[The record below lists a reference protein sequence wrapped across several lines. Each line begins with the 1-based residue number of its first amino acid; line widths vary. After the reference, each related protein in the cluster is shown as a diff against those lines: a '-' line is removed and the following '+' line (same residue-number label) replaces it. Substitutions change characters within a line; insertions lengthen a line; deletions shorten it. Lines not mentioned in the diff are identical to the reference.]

1 MDKKKIVFISTSEI
15 SIRSFLTDHIKEL
28 KSKRVEIYLITNFNF
43 QEKLFKKLNVSL
55 INIKFKRNINLF
67 TDFYCLLRL
76 FLLFVKI
83 KPDVTISISPKAG
96 LLSCIAS
103 FFLNIKIRVHIF
115 TGQVWANKNG
125 IFKNLLM
132 FLDKIVINLN
142 THILADSKSQKD
154 FLLKNKLIKKKS
166 KCLVIDNGS
175 IRGVDIIKFKKDLS
189 MKLSMRKKLNIEKK
203 SIVLTY
209 VGRLNSEKGVLN
221 LLNTF
226 KKITIT
232 KKNVYLLLIGP
243 DEMNIKKMINNNI
256 FSKKLI
262 ILDYQKNINFFLQ
275 ASDIFCFPSE
285 REGFGLSVIEASACE
300 LPVVCSNIYG
310 LRDTIV
316 HNYTG
321 YKFRLNNNLEMYNY
335 LIRLIQDKNK
345 RIRLGSQGRD
355 FVKNFY
361 EKKKIILA
369 YSIFFKKLIF
379 RNEIK

>member
-1 MDKKKIVFISTSEI
+1 
-15 SIRSFLTDHIKEL
+15 
-28 KSKRVEIYLITNFNF
+28 
-43 QEKLFKKLNVSL
+43 
-55 INIKFKRNINLF
+55 
-67 TDFYCLLRL
+67 
-76 FLLFVKI
+76 
-83 KPDVTISISPKAG
+83 
-96 LLSCIAS
+96 
-103 FFLNIKIRVHIF
+103 
-115 TGQVWANKNG
+115 
-125 IFKNLLM
+125 
-132 FLDKIVINLN
+132 
-142 THILADSKSQKD
+142 
-154 FLLKNKLIKKKS
+154 
-166 KCLVIDNGS
+166 
-175 IRGVDIIKFKKDLS
+175 
-189 MKLSMRKKLNIEKK
+189 MRKKLNIEKK

-226 KKITIT
+226 KKIIIT

-243 DEMNIKKMINNNI
+243 DEMNIKKMIDNNLC
-256 FSKKLI
+256 SKRLI

>member
-1 MDKKKIVFISTSEI
+1 
-15 SIRSFLTDHIKEL
+15 
-28 KSKRVEIYLITNFNF
+28 
-43 QEKLFKKLNVSL
+43 FKKN
-55 INIKFKRNINLF
+55 
-67 TDFYCLLRL
+67 
-76 FLLFVKI
+76 
-83 KPDVTISISPKAG
+83 
-96 LLSCIAS
+96 
-103 FFLNIKIRVHIF
+103 
-115 TGQVWANKNG
+115 
-125 IFKNLLM
+125 
-132 FLDKIVINLN
+132 
-142 THILADSKSQKD
+142 
-154 FLLKNKLIKKKS
+154 
-166 KCLVIDNGS
+166 
-175 IRGVDIIKFKKDLS
+175 LS

-226 KKITIT
+226 KKIIIT

-256 FSKKLI
+256 CSKKLI

-316 HNYTG
+316 HNNTG